1 MFRILFLL
9 IVVISAVEI
18 ALFVWLGNVF
28 NVWFVLFGIILTGIT
43 GAYLAKNQGLGT
55 LSRAQYELGHGRAPT
70 EEIID
75 GIAILVGAVLLFTPG
90 FVTDAIGF
98 LLLIPQTRKPA
109 KVWLKK
115 ILSEMFRKGSI
126 KVFRN
131 Y

>member
-1 MFRILFLL
+1 MFRILFFL
-9 IVVISAVEI
+9 IIVISAVEI

-28 NVWFVLFGIILTGIT
+28 NVWFVLFGIILTGLA
-43 GAYLAKNQGLGT
+43 GAYLAKYQGTDT
-55 LSRAQYELGHGRAPT
+55 LNRARFELSHGRAPT
-70 EEIID
+70 DEILD

-90 FVTDAIGF
+90 FVTDTIGF

-109 KVWLKK
+109 KIYIRK
-115 ILSEMFRKGSI
+115 IVSEMFRKGSI